1 MRRINRIKYPMRAKY
16 VNSRLDESIL
26 LPKTTDTIL
35 SDINR
40 GASISDPQRLL
51 NFALANNNYDLAQ
64 KAYSIIIADS
74 TLNSWNNKY
83 GYSPYV
89 GTKFLDN
96 IDPSKLSPKLYDM
109 VENVF
114 YKLSSYTTG
123 FIAGV
128 ILNSKR
134 LIEKSIVLLNNN
146 PTVDFTKLNQE
157 NRQFIKDYFTDYFK
171 KNTVTNNDYILR
183 TKMALSF
190 AIQTKDVELLKLL
203 RANENLP
210 TWAKNIDI
218 DDMTTYVTKS
228 LRPKKGYILYRIL
241 QYANNKALKLSDLQ
255 RFAYE
260 LSYGKG
266 TFDKIDDRGYY
277 STNFQ
282 WAYKNYFTR
291 DENKMWILSQ
301 EGKDKLKELRQFFSK
316 NYPKYS

>member
-1 MRRINRIKYPMRAKY
+1 MRAKY

-40 GASISDPQRLL
+40 GASINDPQRLL
-51 NFALANNNYDLAQ
+51 NFALVNNNYDLAK
-64 KAYSIIIADS
+64 KAYSIIA
-74 TLNSWNNKY
+74 NN
-83 GYSPYV
+83 YSP
-89 GTKFLDN
+89 TIKILDN
-96 IDPSKLSPKLYDM
+96 VNVNKLSPELYDI

-114 YKLSSYTTG
+114 YKFSYSTTK
-123 FIAGV
+123 FKAGV

-134 LIEKSIVLLNNN
+134 LLRNSLLSLVEN
-146 PTVDFTKLNQE
+146 PSVDFTKLNQE
-157 NRQFIKDYFTDYFK
+157 NRQFIKDYFIDYFK
-171 KNTVTNNDYILR
+171 KNTVTNNEYILR

-190 AIQTKDVELLKLL
+190 AIQTKDVELLKFL

-266 TFDKIDDRGYY
+266 TFHKIDDRGYY

-291 DENKMWILSQ
+291 DENKMWVLSQ